1 MYKNLFIIGNEFY
14 ICHCIKYLFTLACI
28 IFTLPVFS
36 QVSTLIPDSV
46 WETPK
51 KVILYGKEQ
60 SEKNRIYIIKEIEK
74 DNRFCSL
81 NIEAKYNFYDQVQLG
96 LGKTGNMPDCI
107 TYMKKCIQIAIDNN
121 REELLYSSNG
131 DNYIYSQYYWLN
143 TYASIKG
150 TTLNYED
157 FFDTMMNHIEG
168 VKKVFGINSK
178 EFLIALLSPYINCNY
193 RSYVENEHFGYIG
206 NDSISSISPIVRQ
219 YIDASF
225 EAEDN
230 HQRYICLANAIN
242 NSTDSL
248 SLAES
253 YYEYSRYLLENNNI
267 QDGMSL
273 MISSIALRSRH
284 LQDFFNSEHS
294 LLMIATLAAYYYRIE
309 EDKPEYYASYAMNKM
324 LYELCSEM
332 YPDSEFL
339 VHRRADIISAA
350 TRLWL
355 FNEADS
361 LLTIEEKINQK
372 DRRIS
377 NTYARALYYY
387 KKGEA
392 ANDINI
398 AVKSKKYFE
407 KLKGTWHWNRF
418 TTLQMLQE
426 IYFETKDYKNLEK
439 IQSHI
444 LSQTKEQA
452 IDRILSVSS
461 KERDYCLNAIN
472 SNTIYRFS
480 TPKLLEQALDAAIFK
495 KSLLTSAA
503 IEIDKLARETNVGK
517 DLLNKYRQAK
527 YVSTENADYIER
539 QLLSN
544 CINPLKLKKLLDITV
559 KDIKKQLTEN
569 DLFIDFEACDDS
581 LVAIII
587 TKKNGVR
594 MIELCEFD
602 RIRNSNS
609 NKSDIDIIINTL
621 SPIIE
626 KYSAV
631 YFVPAYSLYLMNIDI
646 FFRRAFPNVEFHRI
660 SNLTQIKNHDIEINN
675 IVAVGNP
682 RYNDNPISSNSA
694 LIRGK
699 VWAPLPGTGLE
710 IREIDN
716 VMRKEGNTTVSCYE
730 GIDANEETIKSLD
743 EKDVN
748 VLHIATHGILI
759 GEEDDDPEAAL
770 LLSGANADFETKPL
784 TFGDNDGIL
793 LSSEIENLRFK
804 NLRLVVLSACDSG
817 IGSVNCNDGI
827 KGLQR
832 SFRIAGAQSMIV
844 SLKKVD
850 DEGTL
855 NFMTDFYTKLS
866 QTNNI
871 YKSFVYAQDRS
882 DDDTSNSFILI
893 E

>member
-1 MYKNLFIIGNEFY
+1 MKIRAILFFY
-14 ICHCIKYLFTLACI
+14 ICFV
-28 IFTLPVFS
+28 FVFS
-36 QVSTLIPDSV
+36 AYSQENIFIPDTV
-46 WETPK
+46 WKSTEN
-51 KVILYGKEQ
+51 VISYAKEQ
-60 SEKNRIYIIKEIEK
+60 SEQNKIFIIKEVEQDK
-74 DNRFCSL
+74 RFNDLSVDTRFD
-81 NIEAKYNFYDQVQLG
+81 FYDQVQLG
-96 LGKTGNMPDCI
+96 LLKSENMSDCI
-107 TYMKKCIQIAIDNN
+107 NYMNKCIDFAIENN
-121 REELLYSSNG
+121 REDLLYDSNG
-131 DNYIYSQYYWLN
+131 DSYIYSRYYWLN
-143 TYASIKG
+143 SYVSLKG
-150 TTLNYED
+150 TTLKYED
-157 FFDTMMNHIEG
+157 FFDTMMSHLEG
-168 VKKVFGINSK
+168 VKKVYGINSK
-178 EFLIALLSPYINCNY
+178 EFLIALLSPYFRCNY
-193 RSYVENEHFGYIG
+193 RSYVEKEHFGYIG
-206 NDSISSISPIVRQ
+206 SDSISSISPIVRQ

-517 DLLNKYRQAK
+517 DLLNKYKHAK

-581 LVAIII
+581 LVATII
-587 TKKNGVR
+587 TKNNGVR
-594 MIELCEFD
+594 IIELCEFD
-602 RIRNSNS
+602 RIKNN
-609 NKSDIDIIINTL
+609 NTTKSDIDIIINILT
-621 SPIIE
+621 PIIE

-631 YFVPAYSLYLMNIDI
+631 YFVPAFGLYLMNIDI
-646 FFRRAFPNVEFHRI
+646 IFRKTFPSIEFHRI
-660 SNLTQIKNHDIEINN
+660 SNLAQIKKNDIVIKN

-682 RYNDNPISSNSA
+682 RFNDNPISSNSV
-694 LIRGK
+694 LERGK
-699 VWAPLPGTGLE
+699 VWSPLPGTGLE

-716 VMRKEGNTTVSCYE
+716 AMRKGGNTTVSCYE
-730 GIDANEETIKSLD
+730 GINANEETIKSLD
-743 EKDVN
+743 GKDVN

-759 GEEDDDPEAAL
+759 GEENNDPEAAL
-770 LLSGANADFETKPL
+770 LLSGANNDFETKTL
-784 TFGDNDGIL
+784 AFGDNDGIL
-793 LSSEIENLRFK
+793 LASEIENLRFK

-817 IGSVNCNDGI
+817 IGSVNFNDGI

-832 SFRIAGAQSMIV
+832 SFRIAGAQNMIV

-850 DEGTL
+850 DEDTL
-855 NFMTDFYTKLS
+855 KFMGDFYNKLS
-866 QTNNI
+866 KTNNI
-871 YKSFVYAQDRS
+871 YKSYIYAIDRA
-882 DDDTSNSFILI
+882 DEDTQNSFILI